1 MRVNSVSEIGF
12 RETQEVWVSALRWG
26 LNVLQSSYATK
37 PESTIDP
44 PIISALFMAEPTLE
58 QVFGPGATE
67 DANSITIPKANL
79 PGLTTAANNRAE
91 SLFLGIVQLGAE
103 HLTQLA
109 FAANPDQSLVV
120 AYASRDLT
128 TRDGNDH
135 VRHNYFLSAYVPTP
149 INAVTPDDV

>member
-1 MRVNSVSEIGF
+1 
-12 RETQEVWVSALRWG
+12 
-26 LNVLQSSYATK
+26 
-37 PESTIDP
+37 
-44 PIISALFMAEPTLE
+44 MAEPTLE

-67 DANSITIPKANL
+67 DATNITIPKANL
-79 PGLTTAANNRAE
+79 PGLTVAASNRAE

-103 HLTQLA
+103 NLTQLT

-128 TRDGNDH
+128 TRDGNDN

-149 INAVTPDDV
+149 ISVVTPDDV